1 MRRTNNPYTRER
13 YTRLISLVTNSR
25 QNSTE
30 MLSVTNV
37 TNGNSKRHMFELSQI
52 IYHLQSNS
60 FPLMLSIEIPAF
72 EFEKVIEVSIIPIE
86 SMRIDFDGNWYL
98 CMSFS
103 KLVDFSF
110 KRLRHHFKF
119 IRNSLIIRN
128 DAHEE
133 KSKD

>member
-1 MRRTNNPYTRER
+1 MAFQIKQGKKLRRTNNPYTRER

-60 FPLMLSIEIPAF
+60 FPLMLSIEVPAF
-72 EFEKVIEVSIIPIE
+72 EFEKVIEVSIMSIDSKSL
-86 SMRIDFDGNWYL
+86 SMLSRDA
-98 CMSFS
+98 
-103 KLVDFSF
+103 
-110 KRLRHHFKF
+110 RLFF
-119 IRNSLIIRN
+119 
-128 DAHEE
+128 E
-133 KSKD
+133 